1 MSQTSADQLIEEQHF
16 NERRPN
22 EGGLGLGLGGRQKK
36 DPGEGGARATLM
48 NSSVVFNTMDNR
60 PIRSSEGKGAGG
72 GGDEGQSQFD
82 TFPRNSGL
90 YSSKQKQRQ
99 QKHEHEQQMS
109 TFRPQNSPLPAA
121 NPHPSSNLLSPQPP
135 PSISSTTSKQ
145 HSEQHNHRISS
156 CTESTSGGSVG
167 QRSSGDGGS
176 GSDMEVGGEHHL
188 NHLNH
193 PHPHPHHHHNQL
205 QLPLSQ
211 NSQPSPPYAKVKV
224 MTARGLV
231 EVEEEDEEE
240 ESHYSLIRRPDGQAD
255 ELVNR

>member
-1 MSQTSADQLIEEQHF
+1 MSQTSADQLIEEHQF
-16 NERRPN
+16 SERCPN
-22 EGGLGLGLGGRQKK
+22 EGGLGVGPKK
-36 DPGEGGARATLM
+36 DPGGAGGPRATLI
-48 NSSVVFNTMDNR
+48 NSGVVFNTIDNR
-60 PIRSSEGKGAGG
+60 PNRSNEGK
-72 GGDEGQSQFD
+72 GGDEGQFD
-82 TFPRNSGL
+82 TFPRNSGF
-90 YSSKQKQRQ
+90 YSSKQKQ
-99 QKHEHEQQMS
+99 KHEREEQMS
-109 TFRPQNSPLPAA
+109 TFRPQNSPLPAT

-145 HSEQHNHRISS
+145 HPEQHNPRNSS
-156 CTESTSGGSVG
+156 CTESTSGGSSVG

-176 GSDMEVGGEHHL
+176 GSDMEVGGEHQL
-188 NHLNH
+188 
-193 PHPHPHHHHNQL
+193 HHHHHQHHHL

-211 NSQPSPPYAKVKV
+211 NPQPSPPYAKVKV